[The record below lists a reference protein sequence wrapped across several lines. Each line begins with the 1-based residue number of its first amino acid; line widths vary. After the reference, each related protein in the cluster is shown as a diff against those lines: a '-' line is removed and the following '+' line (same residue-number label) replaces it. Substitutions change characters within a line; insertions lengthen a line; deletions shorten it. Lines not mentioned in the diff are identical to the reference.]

1 MKDLT
6 LSPTHF
12 CTSKSDYSK
21 VKRVNVMMDP
31 LSLPFKKGTKT
42 SLERI
47 LLVQAVSRFFQ
58 FQLTGPVEA
67 QSSFPTFIISLG
79 GRINPNF
86 PVSGSS
92 TVKEYGISAAA

>member
-1 MKDLT
+1 M
-6 LSPTHF
+6 
-12 CTSKSDYSK
+12 Y
-21 VKRVNVMMDP
+21 MIDP
-31 LSLPFKKGTKT
+31 LSLPFKNEFHFKVRKHRLNEFCLSG
-42 SLERI
+42 LF
-47 LLVQAVSRFFQ
+47 QDYFQ